1 MNVNEQFNATIM
13 KTAELEIIRQSLDRL
28 EALRAIR
35 IECREEVEAEL
46 IHALMTY
53 KTVLS
58 LTELVDTEIWGA

>member
-1 MNVNEQFNATIM
+1 MNVNEQFNATTM

-28 EALRAIR
+28 EASRAIH

-53 KTVLS
+53 KLVLDIA
-58 LTELVDTEIWGA
+58 EPIDENIWGA